1 MIDPKVI
8 AQRLRQAREDTKKES
23 TALSEQLAIL
33 DAVIDEYDE
42 IIIKLDNKLPGYI
55 QPLNTRVQQVSNAYH
70 ARIFHGCRNDL
81 TWAEVDSGVMN
92 YFGGGIQN
100 VKVYEVQKDP
110 SQFRF
115 LGSVSYT
122 HLTLPTN
129 REV

>member
-42 IIIKLDNKLPGYI
+42 LIIKLDSKLPGYI

-81 TWAEVDSGVMN
+81 AWVEVDSGVMN
-92 YFGGGIQN
+92 YFGGGEQE

-110 SQFRF
+110 STFRF
-115 LGSVSYT
+115 LGSF
-122 HLTLPTN
+122 
-129 REV
+129 